1 MLIRDFFLNNRKLYL
16 FNFLLF
22 KYASKRNVC
31 MFVVNKFEQ
40 FLKIYQVQ
48 YSFTIGASPI
58 SIELVHNAKY
68 TISNLPVN

>member
-1 MLIRDFFLNNRKLYL
+1 MLLRDFFLSNRKLYL

-22 KYASKRNVC
+22 KYASKGNVC
-31 MFVVNKFEQ
+31 MFVVNKFEN

-58 SIELVHNAKY
+58 LIELVHKVK
-68 TISNLPVN
+68 TQLPI